1 MWGWEL
7 VAPRFLLWAWF
18 LGCSVH
24 PRTGTGKKHC
34 LGRELG
40 EGSMYSFLPLA
51 QERLHQPH
59 SQLQGVECPGRIFF
73 VKIIAKFLFKLNTV
87 PSTVFWFCFQKI
99 YFLKFSEMD
108 FFFPHMGGFYSGD
121 CKAFAPPKEHSKFW
135 PRFWPHQVFPD
146 NHKTS
151 SAF

>member
-1 MWGWEL
+1 M
-7 VAPRFLLWAWF
+7 
-18 LGCSVH
+18 H

-108 FFFPHMGGFYSGD
+108 FFFPTWEVFTVEIAKHLHHLKSTQNSGQD
-121 CKAFAPPKEHSKFW
+121 FGLTRYFLIITKPLLPFNKEQWKSLVRSSHS
-135 PRFWPHQVFPD
+135 QVIL
-146 NHKTS
+146 
-151 SAF
+151 